1 MKVLYKDKSY
11 NVESFDLDKGL
22 FLLKNGEKIK
32 ENDIVSFNISNDDF
46 LFIKDYKKSTIKTK
60 KKIEE
65 VEAEL

>member
-32 ENDIVSFNISNDDF
+32 EKDIVSFNISNDDF